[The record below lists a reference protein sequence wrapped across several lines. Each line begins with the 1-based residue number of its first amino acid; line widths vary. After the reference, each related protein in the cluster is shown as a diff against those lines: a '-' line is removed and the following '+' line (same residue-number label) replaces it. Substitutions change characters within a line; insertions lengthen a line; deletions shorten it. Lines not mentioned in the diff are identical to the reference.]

1 MVTNKDEYYIREIL
15 NGDPGSFSH
24 LVEKYKDLA
33 FHVSLKIL
41 LNREEAEEAA
51 QDAFIKAYRAL
62 PSFKGGAAFKTWFY
76 RIVYNNAI
84 SRLRS
89 SQNKRDVSL
98 EDVRITD
105 REVEETETALSR
117 LSSEERQQYL
127 QAALN
132 KMAPEDRGLLVM
144 FYFDE
149 LSVIEITE
157 VTNFTESNV
166 KVKLHRGRKKLF
178 ELLKGI
184 LKDEIISIL

>member
-41 LNREEAEEAA
+41 VNREEAEEAA

-76 RIVYNNAI
+76 RIIYNNAI

-98 EDVRITD
+98 EEVRITD
-105 REVEETETALSR
+105 GEVEETETTLSR

-132 KMAPEDRGLLVM
+132 KMAPEDRSLLVM

-149 LSVIEITE
+149 LSVTEITE
-157 VTNFTESNV
+157 VTNLTESNV

>member
-1 MVTNKDEYYIREIL
+1 METNKDEYYIREIL

-51 QDAFIKAYRAL
+51 QDAFLKAYRAL

-76 RIVYNNAI
+76 RIIYNNAI

-89 SQNKRDVSL
+89 SQNRKDISI
-98 EDVRITD
+98 EDIQISD
-105 REVEETETALSR
+105 NEVEETETALGR
-117 LSSEERQQYL
+117 LSSEERQHYL
-127 QAALN
+127 QIALN
-132 KMAPEDRGLLVM
+132 KMTPESRSLLMM
-144 FYFDE
+144 FYFDQ
-149 LSVIEITE
+149 LSVTEITE
-157 VTNFTESNV
+157 VTNLTESNV
-166 KVKLHRGRKKLF
+166 KVKIHRGRKKLF
-178 ELLKGI
+178 ELLMEI